1 LEVKVNSNLLNK
13 TKNMKSTIL
22 SILIVINYNI
32 YAQNTAGKSD
42 DAARITLATFVPQQI
57 DQMPEAARSIL
68 ANKLS
73 QIVTQNGLGGK
84 ASNER
89 FIITANINV
98 ISKDLTAT
106 APPMQAYVLDI
117 TLYIGDGIDGTK
129 FASVS
134 TQVKGVG
141 ESETKAYISALKNL
155 KTNDPNYQSFIET
168 GKTKIVEYYNS
179 KCDFI
184 IKEAQTLASQ
194 NKFEEAI
201 FKLTG
206 VPEVCKGCY
215 DKCMDAIAPIYKQQ
229 IDRDCKLKLAEATNL
244 WSANQTVEAGNQAG
258 EILSTI
264 EPSAACF
271 GEVKTLSNKI
281 ATRVKELDTREWNYK
296 LKEQAQE
303 SERIKAYRDI
313 GVAYGNGQPKTVTYN
328 VRGWW

>member
-1 LEVKVNSNLLNK
+1 LEVEVNSNYLN
-13 TKNMKSTIL
+13 KNMKSIIL
-22 SILIVINYNI
+22 SILIVINCNLH
-32 YAQNTAGKSD
+32 AQNTTGKSD

-57 DQMPEAARSIL
+57 DQMPEAARSSL

-84 ASNER
+84 AANER
-89 FIITANINV
+89 FIITANIDV

-129 FASVS
+129 FSSLS

-155 KTNDPNYQSFIET
+155 KTNDPSYQSFIET
-168 GKTKIVEYYNS
+168 GKTKIVAFYNS
-179 KCDFI
+179 RCDFI

-194 NKFEEAI
+194 NKFDEAI
-201 FKLTG
+201 FKLTS
-206 VPEVCKGCY
+206 VPEVCKDCY
-215 DKCMDAIAPIYKQQ
+215 DKSMDAVAPIFQRQ

-244 WSANQTVEAGNQAG
+244 WSANQSVEGANQVG
-258 EILSTI
+258 EILAAI
-264 EPSAACF
+264 DPSASCF
-271 GEVKTLSNKI
+271 GEVKALYNKI
-281 ATRVKELDTREWNYK
+281 AARVKVLDAREWNYK

-313 GVAYGNGQPKTVTYN
+313 GVAYGNGQPKTIYN

>member
-13 TKNMKSTIL
+13 TKNMKSIIL

>member
-1 LEVKVNSNLLNK
+1 
-13 TKNMKSTIL
+13 MKSIIL
-22 SILIVINYNI
+22 SILIVISCNI

-57 DQMPEAARSIL
+57 DQMPEAARSSL

-296 LKEQAQE
+296 LKEQAQV

>member
-1 LEVKVNSNLLNK
+1 
-13 TKNMKSTIL
+13 MKSIIL
-22 SILIVINYNI
+22 SILVVIGYNT

-42 DAARITLATFVPQQI
+42 DMARITLATFVPQQI
-57 DQMPEAARSIL
+57 DKMPEAARSML

-73 QIVTQNGLGGK
+73 QIVTQSGMGG
-84 ASNER
+84 NVLNQR
-89 FIITANINV
+89 FILTANINV
-98 ISKDLTAT
+98 MSKDITPT
-106 APPMQAYVLDI
+106 APPMQAFTLDL

-129 FASVS
+129 FASIS
-134 TQVKGVG
+134 TTLKGVG
-141 ESETKAYISALKNL
+141 ENETKAYISALKNL

-184 IKEAQTLASQ
+184 IKEAQTLVSQ

-201 FKLTG
+201 FILTG

-281 ATRVKELDTREWNYK
+281 ATKVKELDTREWNYK
-296 LKEQAQE
+296 LKEQAQV

>member
-1 LEVKVNSNLLNK
+1 VLHLSVE
-13 TKNMKSTIL
+13 L
-22 SILIVINYNI
+22 SILIVINYNT
-32 YAQNTAGKSD
+32 YAQNSVGKSD

-57 DQMPEAARSIL
+57 DQMPEAARSSL

-98 ISKDLTAT
+98 ISKDFTAT

-129 FASVS
+129 FSSVS
-134 TQVKGVG
+134 TQVKGIG
-141 ESETKAYISALKNL
+141 ESETKAYISALKSL
-155 KTNDPNYQSFIET
+155 KTTDSKYQSFIET
-168 GKTKIVEYYNS
+168 GKIKILEFYNS
-179 KCDFI
+179 RCDFI
-184 IKEAQTLASQ
+184 IKESKALANQ
-194 NKFEEAI
+194 NRFEEAI
-201 FKLTG
+201 FNLTS
-206 VPEVCKGCY
+206 VPEVCKECF

-264 EPSAACF
+264 EPLASCF
-271 GEVKTLSNKI
+271 VEVKTLSNKI
-281 ATRVKELDTREWNYK
+281 ATRIKELDAREWNYK
-296 LKEQAQE
+296 LKEQAQV

-313 GVAYGNGQPKTVTYN
+313 GVAYGKGQPKTVVYN

>member
-1 LEVKVNSNLLNK
+1 
-13 TKNMKSTIL
+13 MKSIIL
-22 SILIVINYNI
+22 SILIVICCNI
-32 YAQNTAGKSD
+32 FAQNTAAKSD
-42 DAARITLATFVPQQI
+42 DAARITLATFVPPQI
-57 DQMPEAARSIL
+57 AQMPEAARSSL

-155 KTNDPNYQSFIET
+155 KTNDPTYQSFIET
-168 GKTKIVEYYNS
+168 GKSKIIEYYNS

-201 FKLTG
+201 YRLTG

-281 ATRVKELDTREWNYK
+281 ANRVKELDTREWNYK
-296 LKEQAQE
+296 LKEQAQV

-313 GVAYGNGQPKTVTYN
+313 GVAYGNGQPKTVNYN